1 MSLILIVDD
10 IPAFCEQYAYDLKRL
25 GGYETVTATSGEQ
38 ALAALRDQ
46 PVDGLIL
53 DLEMPG
59 MDGFALLKRLRQE
72 QIRLPVIV
80 YTGTGNY
87 ERCVRAIKLGAYSF
101 IDKAEPMERVVREIE
116 NALSAHQLAEENR
129 SLKKRL
135 GGERTLLGESPPM
148 DALRRQIARLAPLPA
163 PVLIVGESGTG
174 KELVARELHRQ
185 SPRAAHKFLPVNC
198 AALPED
204 LIESQLF
211 GHEAG
216 AFTGATRVVRGA
228 FETVSEG
235 TLFLDEIGELPAAAQ
250 AKLLRVLEEK
260 KVLRV
265 GATQQLPVDTRV
277 LAATHRDLARDV
289 QAGRFREDLLYRVNM
304 HVIRV
309 PPLRERPADIPLLAG
324 HFLAQI
330 CEEYGRR
337 PKRFDERALGRLR
350 GYDWARNNVRELR
363 NAVARMVIH
372 CEGELVTCEHLPPEI
387 TAAVI
392 ANGSTAAHPVAAH
405 SVAAHSVAVDSV
417 AADSVAADS
426 VANDSAVEGAGTLRD
441 QKMSAER
448 AIVLAA
454 LVRHD
459 WQITRTAKALGLA
472 DHSSLLK
479 IMRRHGIRRS

>member
-25 GGYETVTATSGEQ
+25 GDYDTVTATSGER
-38 ALAALRDQ
+38 ALAILRTQ

-72 QIRLPVIV
+72 DRRCPVIV

-87 ERCVRAIKLGAYSF
+87 ERCVRALKLGAYSF
-101 IDKAEPMERVVREIE
+101 IDKAEPMERVIREIE
-116 NALSAHQLAEENR
+116 NALEAHALAEENR
-129 SLKKRL
+129 DLRKRV
-135 GGERTLLGESPPM
+135 GGGGRLLGESRAM
-148 DALRRQIARLAPLPA
+148 RSLHEQIRRAAPLPA
-163 PVLIVGESGTG
+163 PVLIVGESGSG
-174 KELVARELHRQ
+174 KELVAREVHRQ
-185 SPRAAHKFLPVNC
+185 SGRPQKKLLPVNC
-198 AALPED
+198 AALPKD

-216 AFTGATRVVRGA
+216 AFTGATRTVRGA
-228 FETVSEG
+228 FETVSDG

-265 GATQQLPVDTRV
+265 GGTEQIPVATRV
-277 LAATHRDLARDV
+277 VAATHRDLARDTE
-289 QAGRFREDLLYRVNM
+289 AGRFRSDLYYRINI
-304 HVIRV
+304 HVLRV
-309 PPLRERPADIPLLAG
+309 PPLRERLEDVPRLAE

-337 PKRFDERALGRLR
+337 PKQFDPEVTARLQA
-350 GYDWARNNVRELR
+350 YDWRRNNVRELR
-363 NAVARMVIH
+363 NAIARMVTV
-372 CEGELVTCEHLPPEI
+372 CDGEVVTPEHVPPEL
-387 TAAVI
+387 AAGEAMDPSHGADPVG
-392 ANGSTAAHPVAAH
+392 ASGARGGMAAGSLKDRKLA
-405 SVAAHSVAVDSV
+405 
-417 AADSVAADS
+417 
-426 VANDSAVEGAGTLRD
+426 
-441 QKMSAER
+441 AER
-448 AIVLAA
+448 AILLEALAKN
-454 LVRHD
+454 D

-479 IMRRHGIRRS
+479 IMRRHGIRRA